1 MDTHTGSTTTA
12 AQPSE
17 RPFRVLVIDDNRH
30 IRSLLGDLMSV
41 WGYEA
46 DVAADGTEGLA
57 LFGRRSYDAVVT
69 DVAMAKVTGLDVA
82 AVVRDIDPSVAVILF
97 TAFMGGV
104 DGDAQGPGYTVLRK
118 PLDIEDLR
126 RALRASL
133 VGSPSA

>member
-1 MDTHTGSTTTA
+1 MEIHTCSTTTA
-12 AQPSE
+12 AEASE
-17 RPFRVLVIDDNRH
+17 RPFRVLVIDDDRH
-30 IRSLLGDLMSV
+30 VRSLLGDLMSV

-57 LFGRRSYDAVVT
+57 LFGRRSYDAVLT
-69 DVAMAKVTGLDVA
+69 DVAMANVTGLDVA

-97 TAFMGGV
+97 TAFMGGI
-104 DGDAQGPGYTVLRK
+104 DGDVRYTVLRK

-133 VGSPSA
+133 AGSPSA